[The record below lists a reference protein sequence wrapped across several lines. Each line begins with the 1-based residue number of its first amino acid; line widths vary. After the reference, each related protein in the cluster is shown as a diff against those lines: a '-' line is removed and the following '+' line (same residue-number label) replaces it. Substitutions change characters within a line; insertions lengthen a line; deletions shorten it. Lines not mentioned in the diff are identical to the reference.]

1 MSPTLTVL
9 LSVTITSFNSTFPV
23 FFTVIVYS
31 IISPALTFVFPST
44 IGFPFTAVDVF
55 SISSFGVSSTGVVT
69 SSSSETSSGVSS
81 GITGTDVPVTTA

>member
-1 MSPTLTVL
+1 MF
-9 LSVTITSFNSTFPV
+9 SVITTFVNLIFPV
-23 FFTVIVYS
+23 FFTIIVYS
-31 IISPALTFVFPST
+31 ITSPALTFVLPSA
-44 IGFPFTAVDVF
+44 IGFPFTAVESL